1 MMIEVYQDLVP
12 VLMTVGLIMTVT
24 SARLGFLFVRSGNG
38 VGTARMRRTWLRP
51 WQLNLVMTE
60 ADTAAAH
67 WPIRLVTM
75 IQRKLAPDDDDD
87 EHDNSL
93 VMNERQPLKRE
104 CIQHDYLA
112 SSIHPSCT

>member
-1 MMIEVYQDLVP
+1 MIEVYQDLVP

-38 VGTARMRRTWLRP
+38 TAVGHMRRKWLRP

-60 ADTAAAH
+60 ADRASSH

-87 EHDNSL
+87 EHDNSRMMRVQQSL
-93 VMNERQPLKRE
+93 IRE
-104 CIQHDYLA
+104 CIRYEQPA
-112 SSIHPSCT
+112 SSIHPSGT